1 MRCILH
7 IGTEKTGT
15 KTVQRFLLENRRGL
29 ARRGTLVPAAAR
41 LGNAIGLPVMAYEP
55 DRADDLTGQLSIST
69 ETELLHFQER
79 LMASLSQE
87 LRMHKPR
94 AVIFSSEHLQSRLTE
109 QGEIVRLRDRLI
121 SMGFDEFAIVIY
133 LRRPADL
140 ANSLFSTALRS
151 AHDMRVLPEPDHV
164 YVRVLC
170 DHRATLV
177 RWTSVFGQA
186 AVRPRLF
193 APAAF
198 VNGTLLDDFAAVAAI
213 DIEGLRR
220 PAAVNMTLS
229 APAAEMLRRVNGI
242 VAERSPLAPVPPV
255 DDIVEAV
262 DEVVGGQRAYAMPHW
277 LRERYNAAFAESDE
291 WVRRHFFSN
300 QDTLWPVRPA
310 DDRAPA
316 PSEDIGFD
324 HPATKAAELCL
335 RRGWCRPR
343 VEGKPAGRASVW
355 QRSIGRLRRAWRRHM
370 LRRLLREEVNASRAA
385 AEDTAVR
392 GSHEEW

>member
-1 MRCILH
+1 M
-7 IGTEKTGT
+7 
-15 KTVQRFLLENRRGL
+15 QRFLVQNRRGL
-29 ARRGTLVPAAAR
+29 ARRGTLVPAATR
-41 LGNAIGLPVMAYEP
+41 LGNAIGLPVMAYDP
-55 DRADDLTGQLSIST
+55 DRADDLTGQFSIST
-69 ETELLHFQER
+69 KTELLHFQGR
-79 LMASLSQE
+79 LKASLAQE

-94 AVIFSSEHLQSRLTE
+94 TVVFSSEHLQSRLTE
-109 QGEIVRLRDRLI
+109 QGEIVRLRDGLL
-121 SMGFDEFAIVIY
+121 SMGFDEFTIVIY

-186 AVRPRLF
+186 AVRPRIF
-193 APAAF
+193 APTAF
-198 VNGTLLDDFAAVAAI
+198 VHGTLLDDFAAVAAI
-213 DIEGLRR
+213 DIKGLRR
-220 PAAVNMTLS
+220 PAAVNITLS
-229 APAAEMLRRVNGI
+229 APAAEILRRVNWI

-262 DEVVGGQRAYAMPHW
+262 DGVVDCQRTYSMPSW
-277 LRERYNAAFAESDE
+277 LRERYNSAFAESDE
-291 WVRRHFFSN
+291 WVRRNFFSH
-300 QDTLWPVRPA
+300 QDTLWRVRPA

-316 PSEDIGFD
+316 LSEDIGFD
-324 HPATKAAELCL
+324 HAAARVAELCL

-343 VEGKPAGRASVW
+343 VEGKPSERVSAW
-355 QRSIGRLRRAWRRHM
+355 QRCIGRLRRSWRRHM

-385 AEDTAVR
+385 AGNAAGRE
-392 GSHEEW
+392 SNEEW